1 MRRTIATGL
10 LLSTLLFTAVADA
23 SPPSDTAS
31 AITPRV
37 STGVTPPRLLSS
49 FELIYSDSLPHSF
62 SPPVTQVQVSFVV
75 DATGQ
80 PRNVQIVRGINAQW
94 DASLVRAVS
103 RLRYQPASMDN
114 RPVPMAITLNINLAR

>member
-10 LLSTLLFTAVADA
+10 LLSSLFFTAVADA
-23 SPPSDTAS
+23 SPPSDNAS

-37 STGVTPPRLLSS
+37 STGVTPPRLLNSL
-49 FELIYSDSLPHSF
+49 ELIYSDSLPHSF

-114 RPVPMAITLNINLAR
+114 RPIPMAVTLNINLGR